1 MTPERHTFS
10 HRGLRLSYL
19 DSDPND
25 HLRPAVLLLHGF
37 PDHAE
42 MWQAQIQ
49 ALHQAGFRCIAPDTV
64 GCGHSEIAPNQ
75 SDYHA
80 DDIISDHLALLKHL
94 KIKQSHVV
102 GHDWGAVIAW
112 LLAAK
117 HPSSVQRLAVMSVG
131 HPTVYARAGWGQ
143 KRAGWYTLFFQLRG
157 LADRLL
163 VGNGRFSLGQIF
175 GSHPNM
181 DDVMSRLR
189 QAGRMRAAVR
199 IYRANFAEIL
209 LRKQPP
215 VTAPTLGLWSAQDAF
230 LTEDQ
235 MRDSAAWVN
244 GPWRYQKL
252 DGGHWMSLSQTET
265 VNALLLEHFCT

>member
-1 MTPERHTFS
+1 
-10 HRGLRLSYL
+10 
-19 DSDPND
+19 
-25 HLRPAVLLLHGF
+25 
-37 PDHAE
+37 
-42 MWQAQIQ
+42 
-49 ALHQAGFRCIAPDTV
+49 
-64 GCGHSEIAPNQ
+64 
-75 SDYHA
+75 
-80 DDIISDHLALLKHL
+80 
-94 KIKQSHVV
+94 
-102 GHDWGAVIAW
+102 
-112 LLAAK
+112 
-117 HPSSVQRLAVMSVG
+117 
-131 HPTVYARAGWGQ
+131 
-143 KRAGWYTLFFQLRG
+143 
-157 LADRLL
+157 
-163 VGNGRFSLGQIF
+163 
-175 GSHPNM
+175 
-181 DDVMSRLR
+181 VMSRLR